1 MYFTSGETAL
11 VQDWA
16 VYVADRQTH
25 LVLHDQRKQR
35 KRPVVI
41 PFAQKVE
48 NQIAL
53 HHTGLLNTADG

>member
-1 MYFTSGETAL
+1 MYFTSVEMAL

-16 VYVADRQTH
+16 VYVADRHKH

-35 KRPVVI
+35 KRPVVF
-41 PFAQKVE
+41 PFVQKVE

-53 HHTGLLNTADG
+53 HHAGLLNTADG